1 MKKLM
6 FVLIAAVGLSC
17 SSYAQMTEKEVKK
30 ATKEAQKLVKDA
42 RNEFDRDD
50 IPNKSHAKSLI
61 DQAMKNQYVKDW
73 DQTWFEAARIY
84 NYYFDQENLKSY
96 NGRYDTVAMYKY
108 LTDWFDFAIKADSLQ
123 KIPNAKGKTS
133 DEAHTKLAPEMH
145 RNLTNLITGGIFYF
159 NDRTDY
165 KKAYAL
171 FDRYFTMAEGDFL
184 KSYMENDTY
193 YPQTRSLYAY
203 YTTMAAYNQGQ
214 WENTIKYAKIAQ
226 QDEEYGEPA
235 TEFLCDAYGNMG
247 DTVQWIEALKAGLMK
262 YPTEDYYYT
271 KLLSY
276 YDRKNDMAALESFT
290 KEMIALDPDKAY
302 NYFVLG
308 LIAQQNKEYDKAI
321 EQYEIAIQKDENLS
335 DAYNNL
341 ALTIMYQATDYVD
354 SKSNVDYRSAE
365 FKKVMAQEKEYYK
378 KALPYV
384 EKLREIDPTSVSK
397 WGLLLQQ
404 IYYKLNMDK
413 ELKEID
419 KLLGN

>member
-6 FVLIAAVGLSC
+6 FVLIAAVGMSC

-108 LTDWFDFAIKADSLQ
+108 LTDWFDFALKADSLQ

-193 YPQTRSLYAY
+193 YPQTKALYAY
-203 YTTMAAYNQGQ
+203 YTTMAAYNQSQ
-214 WENTIKYAKIAQ
+214 WENTIKYAQIAQ
-226 QDEEYGEPA
+226 QDEEYGESA
-235 TEFLCDAYGNMG
+235 TEFLCDAYGNMC
-247 DTVQWIEALKAGLMK
+247 DTVKWIEALKAGLIK
-262 YPTEDYYYT
+262 YPTQDYYYS

-276 YDRKNDMAALESFT
+276 YDRKNDMAALENFT

-321 EQYEIAIQKDENLS
+321 EQYEIAIQKDEKLS

-341 ALTIMYQATDYVD
+341 ALSIMYQATEYVD

-384 EKLREIDPTSVSK
+384 EKFREVDPEAVSK

>member
-6 FVLIAAVGLSC
+6 FVLIAAVGMSC

-108 LTDWFDFAIKADSLQ
+108 LTDWFDFALKADSLQ

-193 YPQTRSLYAY
+193 YPQTKALYAY
-203 YTTMAAYNQGQ
+203 YTTMAAYNQSQ
-214 WENTIKYAKIAQ
+214 WENTIKYAQIAQ
-226 QDEEYGEPA
+226 QDEEYGESA

-247 DTVQWIEALKAGLMK
+247 DTVKWIEALKAGLIK
-262 YPTEDYYYT
+262 YPTQDYYYS

-276 YDRKNDMAALESFT
+276 YDRKNDMAALENFT

-321 EQYEIAIQKDENLS
+321 EQYEIAIQKDEKLS

-341 ALTIMYQATDYVD
+341 ALSIMYQATEYVD

-384 EKLREIDPTSVSK
+384 EKFREVDPTAVSK

>member
-6 FVLIAAVGLSC
+6 FVLIAALGMSC
-17 SSYAQMTEKEVKK
+17 TSYAQTTEKEVKK

-50 IPNKSHAKSLI
+50 IPNKSHAKQLI

-73 DQTWFEAARIY
+73 DQTWYEAARIY

-108 LTDWFDFAIKADSLQ
+108 LNDWYDFALKADSLQ
-123 KIPNAKGKTS
+123 KIPNEKGKTS
-133 DEAHTKLAPEMH
+133 DEAHTKLAPEIH
-145 RNLTNLITGGIFYF
+145 RNLTNLISGGIFYF
-159 NDRTDY
+159 NSKSDF
-165 KKAYAL
+165 KKAYEL

-184 KSYMENDTY
+184 KSYMEQDQN
-193 YPQTRSLYAY
+193 YPTFKSVYAY
-203 YTTMAAYNQGQ
+203 YTTMAAYNLSN
-214 WENTIKYAKIAQ
+214 WEGTIKYAQIAQ
-226 QDEEYGEPA
+226 DDDEYGEAA
-235 TEFLCDAYGNMG
+235 TEYLCDAYGNMG
-247 DTVQWIEALKAGLMK
+247 DTVKWIESLKAGLMK
-262 YPTEDYYYT
+262 YPTENYFYT

-276 YDRKNDMAALESFT
+276 YDQKNDMAALENFT
-290 KEMIALDPDKAY
+290 KEMIELDPEKAY

-341 ALTIMYQATDYVD
+341 SLSIMLQATDYVD
-354 SKSNVDYRSAE
+354 SKANVDYRSAE
-365 FKKVMAQEKEYYK
+365 FKRVMAQEKEYYK
-378 KALPYV
+378 KALPYAL
-384 EKLREIDPTSVSK
+384 KLKELEPSNISK

-419 KLLGN
+419 KLLGQ

>member
-6 FVLIAAVGLSC
+6 FVLIAAVGMSC